1 MEINSLYERL
11 MIVDGSHLLHRSIC
25 EPHLW
30 EMKNSDG
37 QRTGGIFGTLQSL
50 QKETSLYQY
59 YPVVVYDGHLS
70 QRRLNLYD
78 NYKRNAE
85 KQLLTENVNQ
95 MSELEQLKR
104 EQKYEY
110 NQQREIL
117 KVLLPNFGIPVIH
130 LSDWEGDDIIYI
142 LTQLTKDSIV
152 LSDDKDLLQL
162 VCDESNRKCCVKRG
176 MRNEFIDMNWFKDND
191 LTIDDFIARKAIVGD
206 PSDNIPSACFQVGE
220 KTAPGLYKLY
230 VESKNCFP
238 KTEEELTKLC
248 KNTNIPKRKAY
259 LNFNEEQ
266 FLNNVLLMDLR
277 FVDNY
282 IDNTLLDQIITEI
295 DTSLINTQGIEDLL
309 SRFEITS
316 FNTKELIDKV
326 KILSDFKRLNFDT
339 SNIKDI
345 NKIIPGENCS
355 YNSVSAMLFLNN

>member
-30 EMKNSDG
+30 EMKNNDG

-220 KTAPGLYKLY
+220 KTASALIELYTK
-230 VESKNCFP
+230 SKAMVSRIKKNEKELDEKC
-238 KTEEELTKLC
+238 KT
-248 KNTNIPKRKAY
+248 IGISKRKAY

-266 FLNNVLLMDLR
+266 FITNIKLTDLR
-277 FVDNY
+277 YVQN
-282 IDNTLLDQIITEI
+282 
-295 DTSLINTQGIEDLL
+295 
-309 SRFEITS
+309 EITS
-316 FNTKELIDKV
+316 DLIITLNESITENIGYTNISNINQ
-326 KILSDFKRLNFDT
+326 ILSTL
-339 SNIKDI
+339 DI
-345 NKIIPGENCS
+345 QTFIPRN
-355 YNSVSAMLFLNN
+355 LLNNLERSIKYITERPENKNTTKTMPMKLF

>member
-1 MEINSLYERL
+1 MDIDIRYNRL
-11 MIVDGSHLLHRSIC
+11 LIFDGSFVLHRALSV
-25 EPHLW
+25 PNNW
-30 EMKNSDG
+30 DMRTSYGK
-37 QRTGGIFGTLQSL
+37 RTGGIFASL
-50 QKETSLYQY
+50 RTFLKEIKMFNYC
-59 YPVVVYDGHLS
+59 PVVVYDGGLS
-70 QRRLNLYD
+70 KRRLD
-78 NYKRNAE
+78 IFPNYKRTLD
-85 KQLLTENVNQ
+85 KQELYESDHILTEEEQ
-95 MSELEQLKR
+95 MELEFR
-104 EQKYEY
+104 REY
-110 NQQREIL
+110 NTQRNDIIP
-117 KVLLPNFGIPVIH
+117 LLRDLGIPVINIK
-130 LSDWEGDDIIYI
+130 DWEGDDIIYI
-142 LTQLTKDSIV
+142 LSKLSKDSIIV
-152 LSDDKDLLQL
+152 SEDRDLIQL
-162 VCDESNRKCCVKRG
+162 VSNNDRRCRI
-176 MRNEFIDMNWFKDND
+176 RRPIREELIDINYLQEHNID
-191 LTIDDFIARKAIVGD
+191 LNSYVACKAICGD
-206 PSDNIPSACFQVGE
+206 NSDNIPSACFQVGE
-220 KTAPGLYKLY
+220 KTAPSLYKLY
-230 VESKNCFP
+230 VESKNNFP

>member
-220 KTAPGLYKLY
+220 KTASALIELYTK
-230 VESKNCFP
+230 SKAMVGGFP
-238 KTEEELTKLC
+238 KNEKELDEKC
-248 KNTNIPKRKAY
+248 KTIGISKRKAY

-266 FLNNVLLMDLR
+266 FITNIKLTDLR
-277 FVDNY
+277 YVQN
-282 IDNTLLDQIITEI
+282 
-295 DTSLINTQGIEDLL
+295 
-309 SRFEITS
+309 EITS
-316 FNTKELIDKV
+316 DLIITLNESITENIGYTNISNINQ
-326 KILSDFKRLNFDT
+326 ILSTL
-339 SNIKDI
+339 DI
-345 NKIIPGENCS
+345 QTFIPRN
-355 YNSVSAMLFLNN
+355 LLNNLERSIKYITEKPENKNITKTMPMKLF